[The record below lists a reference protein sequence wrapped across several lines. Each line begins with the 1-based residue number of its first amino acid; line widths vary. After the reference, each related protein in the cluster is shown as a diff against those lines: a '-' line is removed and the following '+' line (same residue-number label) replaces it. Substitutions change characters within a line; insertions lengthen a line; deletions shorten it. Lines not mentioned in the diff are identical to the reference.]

1 MSKFYEVIVVGAGY
15 AGICASYY
23 LKKRGLDHIIFERG
37 KIGES
42 WRSQRWDNFR
52 FNSTNKL
59 NLLPGVKECE
69 DPDGFGTAPDFVHA
83 LERYVSTNDLPVKE
97 NTKVISIERPRDN
110 FQVRVLSNG
119 KIEDYFSKQIL
130 IASGAS
136 NENII
141 PSLTKEVPRDIK
153 QFHTSEYKNEK
164 QLPKGDVLVVGGAQS
179 GIQITEDLLNAN
191 RKVFFSTSKVGRIP
205 RWYRGQD
212 IFYWIKDAK
221 LYDVKAEEIK
231 DPKLLDLKPPH
242 VSGTGD
248 GKTALSLQSIAK
260 RGAIILGK
268 LEKFDGVS
276 AFFASNAPDHI
287 RFADDFSQ
295 KLKKIIDEHIEKN
308 KLAAPA
314 PHYDEADLPDINA
327 RCASLIT
334 SLNLKEE
341 NINTIIWAT
350 GFDHDLSY
358 IKLPV
363 VDKKRKLI
371 HNEGLAP
378 IPGLY
383 FLGYPWMRSRKSPI
397 LFGII
402 EDAEY
407 IVDRLYEY
415 AKTNLLSGSSR

>member
-1 MSKFYEVIVVGAGY
+1 MIKFYEVIVVGAGY

-83 LERYVSTNDLPVKE
+83 LERYVSTNDLSVKE

-136 NENII
+136 NENVI
-141 PSLTKEVPRDIK
+141 PSLSKDVPPDIK
-153 QFHTSEYKNEK
+153 QFHTCEYKNEK

-221 LYDVKAEEIK
+221 LYDVKAGEIK

>member
-1 MSKFYEVIVVGAGY
+1 M
-15 AGICASYY
+15 
-23 LKKRGLDHIIFERG
+23 
-37 KIGES
+37 
-42 WRSQRWDNFR
+42 
-52 FNSTNKL
+52 
-59 NLLPGVKECE
+59 
-69 DPDGFGTAPDFVHA
+69 
-83 LERYVSTNDLPVKE
+83 
-97 NTKVISIERPRDN
+97 
-110 FQVRVLSNG
+110 
-119 KIEDYFSKQIL
+119 
-130 IASGAS
+130 
-136 NENII
+136 
-141 PSLTKEVPRDIK
+141 
-153 QFHTSEYKNEK
+153 
-164 QLPKGDVLVVGGAQS
+164 
-179 GIQITEDLLNAN
+179 
-191 RKVFFSTSKVGRIP
+191 
-205 RWYRGQD
+205 
-212 IFYWIKDAK
+212 
-221 LYDVKAEEIK
+221 
-231 DPKLLDLKPPH
+231 
-242 VSGTGD
+242 
-248 GKTALSLQSIAK
+248 
-260 RGAIILGK
+260 GK